1 MKEVV
6 QKYACE
12 KLQKEEGLSQLEKRS
27 NGTLCTSALGEGTPY
42 KADGK

>member
-27 NGTLCTSALGEGTPY
+27 NGTLFALGEGTLY